1 MTQIK
6 GNPTIEEVTAMIRG
20 KKDGYLEAIRKR
32 YRKSGKSKKQAI
44 LDEFCAVCGYNRK
57 YAIRLLHKKK
67 VTNRKKRGRRSW
79 YGGEELIEPLKAIWL
94 SSDQMCSKK
103 LKVAIKEWLPHYEQ
117 ERGSLSEVVQCQLY
131 RMSAATIDRLLK
143 PLRVRW
149 PGKGLCWTKPGRLLK
164 TQIPIKTD
172 HWDVTRPGFVEADTV
187 AHCGN
192 SLAGDFVWSITLTD
206 IDSTWTENRAT
217 WNKGSGGVIEQIKDT
232 EKRLPFELLGFDCDN
247 GSEFLNHHLHRY
259 FSQRKKPIQFTR
271 SRPYR
276 KNDNAHVEQKN
287 WTHVRHLFGYDRFEN
302 PKLVGLMN
310 DLYKNEWS
318 LYQNHFRPTMKL
330 VEKKKINSKYFKRY
344 DTPKTPYERLLICE
358 YISEEVKER
367 LKQQHATLN
376 PFELKRNIETKLKNI
391 FKLVS
396 LKSNPR
402 NAI

>member
-1 MTQIK
+1 LTQIK
-6 GNPTIEEVTAMIRG
+6 GNPTFEEVTEMIRV
-20 KKDGYLEAIRKR
+20 KEVGYLEAIRKR
-32 YRKSGKSKKQAI
+32 YRKFGRIKKRGI

-67 VTNRKKRGRRSW
+67 VGLKKKRGRRSW
-79 YGGEELIEPLKAIWL
+79 YNGEELLEPLKAIWL

-117 ERGSLSEVVQCQLY
+117 ERGLLSDIARGQLY
-131 RMSAATIDRLLK
+131 KMSAATIDRLLK
-143 PLRVRW
+143 PLRV
-149 PGKGLCWTKPGRLLK
+149 
-164 TQIPIKTD
+164 
-172 HWDVTRPGFVEADTV
+172 
-187 AHCGN
+187 
-192 SLAGDFVWSITLTD
+192 
-206 IDSTWTENRAT
+206 TW
-217 WNKGSGGVIEQIKDT
+217 
-232 EKRLPFELLGFDCDN
+232 
-247 GSEFLNHHLHRY
+247 
-259 FSQRKKPIQFTR
+259 QRKNPVQFTR

-344 DTPKTPYERLLICE
+344 DTPKTPYERLLECQ
-358 YISEEVKER
+358 YISGEVKER
-367 LKQQHATLN
+367 LKKQHAALN
-376 PFELKRNIETKLKNI
+376 PFELKRNIEKKLKGI
-391 FKLVS
+391 FKWVS
-396 LKSNPR
+396 LKNNPR